1 MKQILFA
8 ELCNGASSGDDVKKE
23 TKGSLLAHVGLSSS
37 TSSISGGKWNMRKS
51 WKRKKPLSEN
61 ILKPNRSTKNG
72 SQTSVINN
80 GSSALQQSSNG
91 ESQAN
96 LENAPNEV
104 LYGVKIGQC
113 RSGKNCQRN
122 SFLFS

>member
-1 MKQILFA
+1 MKK
-8 ELCNGASSGDDVKKE
+8 D

-91 ESQAN
+91 ESQSN
-96 LENAPNEV
+96 IENAPNEV
-104 LYGVKIGQC
+104 LSGVKI
-113 RSGKNCQRN
+113 
-122 SFLFS
+122 